1 MSRIL
6 LCHLCQGPCQ
16 AEECNATFFSISAS
30 SLVSKWVGDSE
41 KHMRALFSVAG
52 KMQPS
57 VIFMDAWWQGT
68 GFGDSWVCHGPRLW
82 DLAMFHGVC
91 LVLLTYADNRSSG
104 RSANPDF
111 SWNHEISS

>member
-6 LCHLCQGPCQ
+6 LCQGRQ

-57 VIFMDAWWQGT
+57 VIFMDAWWSRGQGGQGGQ
-68 GFGDSWVCHGPRLW
+68 GFGT
-82 DLAMFHGVC
+82 
-91 LVLLTYADNRSSG
+91 LVTMVWLLR
-104 RSANPDF
+104 
-111 SWNHEISS
+111 